1 MVPNILLW
9 GCLEIWHPRDQS
21 RIQYLYL
28 IFFSF
33 FFFFLFYLTASC
45 TANMSLDT
53 DKIPVHG
60 HVNGSIVFHCIV
72 HV

>member
-9 GCLEIWHPRDQS
+9 GCLEIWRPRDQS

-28 IFFSF
+28 IF

-45 TANMSLDT
+45 TANLSLIQIKYLYT
-53 DKIPVHG
+53 VM
-60 HVNGSIVFHCIV
+60 NGSIVSIV
-72 HV
+72 